1 MNRLLAGRLFW
12 SLTERLRR
20 RDTMRRLGRLRRTQN
35 ASVEELHHLRQ
46 SKLRQLLQLAEQH
59 CPFYIERFR
68 RAGLDPRDPHLDI
81 EDLRRLPI
89 LTRDE
94 ISEHLEEMTWYGC
107 PRGGPLPY
115 STGGSG
121 GKALKFYF
129 DRSRA
134 AADQAARWRARGWW
148 GVRPGDPEIL
158 LWGAPIELK
167 TNDRL
172 RQWRDSLLN
181 QRILNAF
188 EMSERTMAAYVQ
200 TIREWRPMCLYGYAS
215 SLALLAR
222 YALDNGIA
230 PGGLGSAR
238 LRAVFVTGEVLLEPD
253 RMVIERVFG
262 APAAIEYG
270 CRDGGLLAHACP
282 AGTLHVPEENVIV
295 ELLDEGDRPV
305 GPGGIGYVT
314 VTHLEAFAMPIIRYR
329 VGDLARAADES
340 QRCSCGSTLAS
351 LAEVRGRLTDHIV
364 RREGNHL
371 RRMHALSLIYVLREA
386 EGLRQFRIVQPDLD
400 RLDVEVV
407 ADDRYSPQTE
417 QDIRDGLHQR
427 MGKQVDIRIHRLNRI
442 EPTTSGKHTCVI
454 SHVK

>member
-1 MNRLLAGRLFW
+1 MNRLLAGHLFW
-12 SLTERLRR
+12 PLTERLRR
-20 RDTMRRLGRLRRTQN
+20 RDTMRRLGQLRQTKN
-35 ASVEELHHLRQ
+35 ASAAELHRLRQ
-46 SKLRQLLQLAEQH
+46 SKLQRLVQLAAQH
-59 CPFYIERFR
+59 CPFYTARFLR
-68 RAGLDPRDPHLDI
+68 SGFDPCDPRLDV
-81 EDLRRLPI
+81 EDLHRLPI

-94 ISEHLEEMTWYGC
+94 ISEQLEAMTWHGC
-107 PRGGPLPY
+107 PRGGPQPY

-148 GVRPGDPEIL
+148 DVRPGDPEIL

-167 TNDRL
+167 ANDRL
-172 RQWRDSLLN
+172 RQWRDGLLN

-188 EMSERTMAAYVQ
+188 EMTEQTMGSYVQ
-200 TIREWRPMCLYGYAS
+200 TIREQRPMCLYGYAS

-222 YALDNGIA
+222 YALDNGIPA
-230 PGGLGSAR
+230 GGLGSAR
-238 LRAVFVTGEVLLEPD
+238 LRAVFVTGEVLLDTD
-253 RMVIERVFG
+253 RTVIEQAFG
-262 APAAIEYG
+262 VPAAIEYG

-329 VGDLARAADES
+329 LGDLARAADQS
-340 QRCSCGSTLAS
+340 RHCSCGSTLAS
-351 LAEVRGRLTDHIV
+351 IAEVRGRLTDHIV
-364 RREGNHL
+364 RREGKHL

-400 RLDVEVV
+400 RLDIEVV
-407 ADDRYSPQTE
+407 TDDRYGPQTE
-417 QDIRDGLHQR
+417 QDIRDGLRRR
-427 MGKQVDIRIHRLNRI
+427 MGEQVDIRIHRLDRI
-442 EPTTSGKHTCVI
+442 EPTASGKHACVI
-454 SHVK
+454 SHVQ